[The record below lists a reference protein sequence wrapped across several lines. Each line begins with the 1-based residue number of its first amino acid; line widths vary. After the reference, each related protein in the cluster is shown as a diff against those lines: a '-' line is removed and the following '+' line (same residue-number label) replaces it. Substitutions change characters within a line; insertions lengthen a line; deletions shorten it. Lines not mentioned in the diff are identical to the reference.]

1 MKDNLLLPDCHS
13 LFVMNRKFFVM
24 KKRTEHDTTEEKIDE
39 LLSADWHCGFGRCAA
54 PKNCDDCTPEL
65 HPDIHPSS
73 RSSGYPNT
81 IRQQIIEG
89 C

>member
-1 MKDNLLLPDCHS
+1 MKDILLLPDCHS
-13 LFVMNRKFFVM
+13 PFVMNRKFFVM
-24 KKRTEHDTTEEKIDE
+24 KKRSEYDPTEGKIDE
-39 LLSADWHCGFGRCAA
+39 LLSADWHCGFGRCAP
-54 PKNCDDCTPEL
+54 PKDCDDCTPKL
-65 HPDIHPSS
+65 HPDIRPSS

>member
-1 MKDNLLLPDCHS
+1 MKDILLLPDCHS
-13 LFVMNRKFFVM
+13 LFVMNRKYFVM
-24 KKRTEHDTTEEKIDE
+24 KKRSECDPTEEKIDE
-39 LLSADWHCGFGRCAA
+39 LSSADWNCGFGQCVAS
-54 PKNCDDCTPEL
+54 KVCDDCTPKL
-65 HPDIHPSS
+65 HPDIRPSS